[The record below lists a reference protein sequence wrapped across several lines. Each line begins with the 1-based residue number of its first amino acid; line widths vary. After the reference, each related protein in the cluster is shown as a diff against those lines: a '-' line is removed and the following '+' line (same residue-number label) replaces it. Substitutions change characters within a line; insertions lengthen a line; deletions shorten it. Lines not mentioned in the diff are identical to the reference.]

1 MSDVLSTAI
10 TGLNSAVSRATHSA
24 NDIVNASSTGKNLDA
39 SLVNLKASQVD
50 YAANAAVVKIAKKM
64 SDALLDI
71 EV

>member
-10 TGLNSAVSRATHSA
+10 SGMNSAVSNATQSA
-24 NDIVNASSTGKNLDA
+24 RDIVNASSTGKNLDA
-39 SLVNLKASQVD
+39 SLVNMKVAQVD